1 MYRPEKKDLRRFF
14 TIPIQVSLY
23 SSIGFFLL
31 TNEIWPLLISVPV
44 VIIERTL
51 LYKNTK
57 IGFEK
62 DLYYVSYKS
71 LNRRQIFIKR
81 SSMEEIRVTSNP
93 LQIRKKLGNFKLRF
107 YSQKKL
113 DWIKLKNL
121 KLEIYD
127 ELKKWA

>member
-14 TIPIQVSLY
+14 TIPIQVALY
-23 SSIGFFLL
+23 SSIGFLL

-57 IGFEK
+57 IGFGK

-93 LQIRKKLGNFKLRF
+93 LQIRKSLVIL
-107 YSQKKL
+107 S
-113 DWIKLKNL
+113 
-121 KLEIYD
+121 
-127 ELKKWA
+127 